1 MASHEDGLTRETLL
15 RRVRRQRD
23 QQAWEE
29 FVHYYHG
36 YVYGIARRMGLNH
49 HDAEE
54 VVQAVMLKC
63 WQKLP
68 EFEYDP
74 RKGRFRGWLCTVAG
88 NEVKMLLRRRSQ
100 GLNRLTPDQQA
111 EVQGYLSQVDAN
123 PTEQLIER
131 EWVTYITTL
140 AWQRIQSDV
149 GEKERQAFEM
159 LSKGKPAETVAQAL
173 ALTVSSVY
181 VYKKRVQDRLREEI
195 VELNNELD

>member
-1 MASHEDGLTRETLL
+1 MASNEEWLTHETLI

-23 QQAWEE
+23 QKAWNE
-29 FVHYYHG
+29 FVHYYQG

-54 VVQAVMLKC
+54 IVQAVMLKC

-68 EFEYDP
+68 EFEYDQ

-88 NEVKMLLRRRSQ
+88 NEVKMLLRRRSH
-100 GLNRLTPDQQA
+100 GLDRLTPDQHA
-111 EVQGYLSQVDAN
+111 EVQGYLRQVDVN

-131 EWVTYITTL
+131 EWVSYITTL
-140 AWQRIQSDV
+140 AWQRIQGEI
-149 GEKERQAFEM
+149 GEKEGQAFEM
-159 LSKGKPAETVAQAL
+159 ISKGQPAEAVARAL
-173 ALTVSSVY
+173 ELTVSSVY

-195 VELNNELD
+195 VRLNNDLD

>member
-1 MASHEDGLTRETLL
+1 MANHEDGLTRETLI

-23 QQAWEE
+23 QQAWGE
-29 FVHYYHG
+29 FVKYYQG

-54 VVQAVMLKC
+54 VVQTVMLKC

-88 NEVKMLLRRRSQ
+88 NEVKMLLRRRSH
-100 GLNRLTPDQQA
+100 GLDRLTPDQHA
-111 EVQGYLSQVDAN
+111 EVEGYLRQVDAN

-140 AWQRIQSDV
+140 AWQRIQGEV
-149 GEKERQAFEM
+149 GAKEQQAFEL
-159 LSKGKPAETVAQAL
+159 LSKGQPAEAVAQAL

-195 VELNNELD
+195 VQLNNELD